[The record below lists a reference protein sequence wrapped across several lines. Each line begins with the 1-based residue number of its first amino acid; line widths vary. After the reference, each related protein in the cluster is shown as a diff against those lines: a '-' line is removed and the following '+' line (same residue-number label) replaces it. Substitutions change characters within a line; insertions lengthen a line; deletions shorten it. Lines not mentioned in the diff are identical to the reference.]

1 MTIAAN
7 ARTIALG
14 LAAFAAGSC
23 LAQSPVPQPLVPD
36 ATSGRLIAARQ
47 ARLDAL
53 PPVTDADLLHPAD
66 GEWVNWRRTYDG
78 QGFSPLTQID
88 ASNVANLRP
97 AWTWSMPPNSSQ
109 NTPLVHAG
117 VMFVYGVGDRVQA
130 LDAKTGDLLWEHT
143 HIAKRASSI
152 AGIVK
157 RSIAMGGD
165 KIFVA
170 TTDGQ
175 MIALDMHS
183 GKQVWATE
191 LGGKEVD
198 ISSGPMVVR
207 GKVIQGLAGC
217 TRIVPGGCSFVALDA
232 ETGKLLWTFHT
243 LARAGEPGGDTWNDL
258 PFEKRNGG
266 SIWSTATYDPG
277 LNLIYIGVGNSYN
290 WQDLTHGVLG
300 KDTHKSDG
308 LYTNSTLAVD
318 PDTGK
323 LKWYYQHL
331 PGETWDLDFA
341 FERTIADIVWQGKTR
356 HVVITTGKAGIT
368 DVLDAATGKWL
379 YSLDQGVQNV
389 VKAIDPKTGRKIYNP
404 AAMPDITLQ
413 RTNLQCPAGFG
424 AKNYPSNSFNPASRI
439 LYIPLAENCGESIPK
454 IFKPGEYTGQG
465 QELRVTRYPPNS
477 DGNIGRLDAV
487 DMQTG
492 KTLWSTRQRAS
503 VTGAALAT
511 AGRLVFAGDADRW
524 FKAYD
529 DKTGTVLWQMRLND
543 AITSYP
549 ISYAVDGRQY
559 VAILAGNGGP
569 RIPNL
574 RAMTPEINT
583 PRGGGAVMWVF
594 ELPEKP

>member
-1 MTIAAN
+1 MTIAASTR
-7 ARTIALG
+7 AVALV
-14 LAAFAAGSC
+14 LSLTTAVTC
-23 LAQSPVPQPLVPD
+23 LAQGVVPAPLQPD
-36 ATSGRLIAARQ
+36 ARSVELISARQ
-47 ARLDAL
+47 ARLDRI

-78 QGFSPLTQID
+78 QGFSPLAQID
-88 ASNVANLRP
+88 KSNVAALRP

-109 NTPLVHAG
+109 NAPLVHAG

-130 LDAKTGDLLWEHT
+130 LDAKTGELLWEHT
-143 HIAKRASSI
+143 HIAKRTASI

-157 RSIAMGGD
+157 RAIAISGD
-165 KIFVA
+165 RLFVA

-175 MIALDMHS
+175 MIALDIHT
-183 GKQVWATE
+183 GKRVWATE

-198 ISSGPMVVR
+198 ISAGPMVVH
-207 GKVIQGLAGC
+207 GKVIEGLAGC

-243 LARAGEPGGDTWNDL
+243 LARAGEPGVDTWNDL

-266 SIWSTATYDPG
+266 SVWSTATYDPA
-277 LNLIYIGVGNSYN
+277 LNLIYIGAGNSYN
-290 WQDLTHGVLG
+290 WQDLTKGILG
-300 KDTHKSDG
+300 KNTHKSDG

-341 FERTIADIVWQGKTR
+341 FERTIADIQWQGKTR

-379 YSLDQGVQNV
+379 FSLDQGVQNV
-389 VKAIDPKTGRKIYNP
+389 VKAIDPRTGRKIYNQ
-404 AAMPDITLQ
+404 ATLPDMTLQ
-413 RTNLQCPAGFG
+413 RTDLQCPAGFG
-424 AKNYPSNSFNPASRI
+424 AKNYPSNSFNPTSRI

-465 QELRVTRYPPNS
+465 QELRVTRYLPNS

-487 DMQTG
+487 DMQNG

-503 VTGAALAT
+503 VTGAAMAT
-511 AGRLVFAGDADRW
+511 AGGLVFVGDADRW

-529 DKTGTVLWQMRLND
+529 DRTGALLWQMRLND

-549 ISYAVDGRQY
+549 ISYAVDGKQY
-559 VAILAGNGGP
+559 VAILAGTGGP

-574 RAMTPEINT
+574 RALTPEINT

-594 ELPEKP
+594 ELPSKP